1 MAKSYQQQYAE
12 ILRKLIHKPQK
23 QTPSRVGD
31 VRSRFVETIR
41 VDLEKEFPLMEIK
54 HVSFKNILV
63 ELLWFIK
70 GETNI
75 RFLAENKCNIWNDD
89 AYRFYK
95 ENYSPFRFED
105 AAYGSLKQLRIEFND
120 DFELTKEKFVEKVI
134 SGERIVDQYLTTTKG
149 GFPMLEDKYAWM
161 DTTYRY
167 GDMGRIYGFQ
177 WRNYNGSTD
186 QLLNCINTLKTNPDD
201 RRMIVTAHN
210 PTDLESG
217 NVALPSCHNY
227 FQFYT
232 TPLSADERLKLL
244 SENSKH
250 SELTTNEEIHAAA
263 DEIGL
268 PSRKLSVYYNI
279 RSNDFFLGQPYNT
292 PSYAL
297 LLQMV
302 SKVVNMIPSEVVCN
316 AVDCHLYEAHLDAA
330 KEWLERYDT
339 RFNSDDGNNDAE
351 RQSLFTY
358 CRSNVKIKKD
368 INSIDQFSI
377 DDFEL
382 KNYTADKSIKAPL
395 LT

>member
-12 ILRKLIHKPQK
+12 ILRKLIYKPQK

-54 HVSFKNILV
+54 KVSFKNILV

-75 RFLAENKCNIWNDD
+75 KFLADNNCNIWNDD

-95 ENYSPFRFED
+95 QNYSPFRFD
-105 AAYGSLKQLRIEFND
+105 NNVNGLSKQLKIEFND
-120 DFELTKEKFVEKVI
+120 DFEISKEKFVEKVKL
-134 SGERIVDQYLTTTKG
+134 GERIVDQYLQPNEENGKP
-149 GFPMLEDKYAWM
+149 FLADKYAWI
-161 DTTYRY
+161 DTVYKY

-177 WRNYNGSTD
+177 WRNYNGSSD
-186 QLLNCINTLKTNPDD
+186 QLLNCIETLKTNPDD

-210 PTDLESG
+210 PTDLESKD
-217 NVALPSCHNY
+217 VALPSCHNY

-232 TPLSADERLKLL
+232 VPLTADERAKLDPDYY
-244 SENSKH
+244 SKITF
-250 SELTTNEEIHAAA
+250 ETDADIHKFA
-263 DEIGL
+263 DEKGL

-330 KEWLERYDT
+330 KEWLERYDN
-339 RFNSDDGNNDAE
+339 RFQSESGNDEE
-351 RQSLFTY
+351 RQLLFSY

-368 INSIDQFSI
+368 IKSIDEFTI
-377 DDFEL
+377 DDFEI
-382 KNYTADKSIKAPL
+382 KNYTADKPIKAPL